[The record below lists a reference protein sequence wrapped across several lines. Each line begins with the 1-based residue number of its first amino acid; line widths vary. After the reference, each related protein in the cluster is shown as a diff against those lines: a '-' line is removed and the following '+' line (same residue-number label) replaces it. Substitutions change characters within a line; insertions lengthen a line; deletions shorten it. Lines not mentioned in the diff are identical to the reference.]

1 MNSLCT
7 GSTWLITTAS
17 TLSPLIAL
25 FIGFAGTDWLLRWQV
40 AETRDPHSGEGGA
53 KLVGGI
59 GDEHAAHQRGRC
71 YPCRRKGIG

>member
-40 AETRDPHSGEGGA
+40 AETRDPHSGEG
-53 KLVGGI
+53 
-59 GDEHAAHQRGRC
+59 
-71 YPCRRKGIG
+71 RRR